1 MLLAWLIWELWKSF
15 VRLHYLTNQKWT
27 LLEIK
32 MSRMIAKPPQ
42 AMEQVFAGMHGASG
56 AGNLIDQYWK
66 GMLVAWFSLEVAST
80 GGEVKFFIRT
90 PSFFKN
96 MVSALMYSQYPQIE
110 INEVADYVND
120 MPAKLPD
127 DDWNL
132 YGGEYTFTKED
143 PYPIRTYKE
152 FVIEDIQYETNKV
165 DPLATFLE
173 VMGSIKKE
181 ERIWFQILIRPAK
194 DDWKIKGEEL
204 VHKLIGKEVK
214 KKKSGMES
222 LFEMLSEMVTG
233 TAEQIGDMVINTG
246 VEPKKDE
253 KPKKEEKEKSVESLM
268 QHLSPGKK
276 DVVAAIEKKMAKLG
290 FQTGIRFVY
299 LAKNDAYS
307 YANVA
312 AMTGSMKQFNTQ
324 NLNGFKM
331 ANSVTVDYVMKQ
343 RREFTKKRRMFDYYK
358 ARAFFY
364 PPYVG
369 KPIIMNIEELATV
382 YHFPGEVAETPA
394 MARIESKKSSPPAG
408 LPVG

>member
-1 MLLAWLIWELWKSF
+1 M
-15 VRLHYLTNQKWT
+15 
-27 LLEIK
+27 EIK
-32 MSRMIAKPPQ
+32 ISRMIAKPPQ
-42 AMEQVFAGMHGASG
+42 AMEQVFAGMHGVARG
-56 AGNLIDQYWK
+56 GNLIDKYWE
-66 GMLVAWFSLEVAST
+66 GFLPSWFSLEIVST

-90 PSFFKN
+90 PTFFKN
-96 MVSALMYSQYPQIE
+96 MVTALMYAQYPQIE
-110 INEVADYVND
+110 INDVEDYVND
-120 MPAKLPD
+120 MPARLPD
-127 DDWNL
+127 DEWNL
-132 YGGEYTFTKED
+132 YGGEFTFTKEN

-214 KKKSGMES
+214 KKKTGMDS
-222 LFEMLSEMVTG
+222 LFEMLSDMVTG
-233 TAEQIGDMVINTG
+233 TMEQMGDIVIGTG

-276 DVVAAIEKKMAKLG
+276 DVVAAVEKKMAKLG
-290 FQTGIRFVY
+290 FETGIRLVY
-299 LAKNDAYS
+299 LAKKEVYS
-307 YANVA
+307 YSNVS
-312 AMTGSMKQFNTQ
+312 AMVGSMKQFNTQ
-324 NLNGFKM
+324 NLNGFKT
-331 ANSVTVDYVMKQ
+331 ANSVTVDYFMKQ

-358 ARAFFY
+358 ARSFYY

-394 MARIESKKSSPPAG
+394 MERIESKKSSPPAG
-408 LPVG
+408 LPIG

>member
-1 MLLAWLIWELWKSF
+1 
-15 VRLHYLTNQKWT
+15 
-27 LLEIK
+27 

-66 GMLVAWFSLEVAST
+66 GMLPAWFSLEVAST

-96 MVSALMYSQYPQIE
+96 MVSALMYAQYPQIE

-120 MPAKLPD
+120 MPARLPD
-127 DDWNL
+127 DEWNL

-173 VMGSIKKE
+173 LLGSIKKE
-181 ERIWFQILIRPAK
+181 ERVWFQILIRPAK
-194 DDWKIKGEEL
+194 DDWKTKGEEL

-222 LFEMLSEMVTG
+222 LFEMLSEMITG
-233 TAEQIGDMVINTG
+233 TAEQIGDMVIGTG

-276 DVVAAIEKKMAKLG
+276 EVVAAVEKKMAKLG

-299 LAKNDAYS
+299 LAKREVYS

-312 AMTGSMKQFNTQ
+312 ALSGSMKQFNTQ
-324 NLNGFKM
+324 NLNGFKG
-331 ANSVTVDYVMKQ
+331 ANSTSVDYVMKK
-343 RREFTKKRRMFDYYK
+343 RREFTLKRRAFDSYK

-394 MARIESKKSSPPAG
+394 MARIESKKSSPPSG
-408 LPVG
+408 LPVE